1 MYEKAIAQSEKWA
14 PLDPRRRVS
23 TLTDFLR
30 YLAAGNRMEAIKIV
44 DQLDDT
50 QSYTKALGYALLEE
64 KDQTIEWFQKGLDE
78 NQYMVLFNVF
88 PPFAPLR
95 DDPRFHDLL
104 LRMNL
109 EP

>member
-30 YLAAGNRMEAIKIV
+30 YLAAGNRLEAMNIV

-78 NQYMVLFNVF
+78 NQPVLELSVYPHFDF
-88 PPFAPLR
+88 LR
-95 DDPRFHDLL
+95 DDPRFQDLL
-104 LRMNL
+104 RRMKL
-109 EP
+109 MP